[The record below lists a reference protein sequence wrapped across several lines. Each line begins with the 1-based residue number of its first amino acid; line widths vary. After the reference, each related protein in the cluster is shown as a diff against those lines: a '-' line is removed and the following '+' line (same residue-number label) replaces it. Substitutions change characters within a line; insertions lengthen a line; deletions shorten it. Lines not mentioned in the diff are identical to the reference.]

1 MYLPLP
7 SQRLSYHIRE
17 YSLKQP
23 MNTME
28 TDKGQGDLIGTWY
41 QEKPKNSD
49 EFCIMSAM
57 TAEMTLNTERHL

>member
-1 MYLPLP
+1 
-7 SQRLSYHIRE
+7 
-17 YSLKQP
+17 

-57 TAEMTLNTERHL
+57 TAEMTLNTERHLWYLNTEDSRQII